1 MRFFDRGRKRRD
13 DFSYGYPHYGT
24 PGYGSSGWPPDG
36 RRPLWHLLVAGLA
49 GWLLACVMLL
59 LLLRWPWTGRVLRPL
74 FIGPGTNTPTP
85 TAVPSSSP
93 TSTVMPSS
101 TPSPTPTP
109 TPSPSPPTPQAE
121 ILYAVD
127 QTTAHTFSEDDPE
140 SKATDLLTEL
150 GVPPHEQQIGIGTGG
165 LPPAATLP
173 LLAEIN
179 DLAGAVY
186 DPPTGRLLLLGTHN
200 PDLPEIEPADLLVA
214 LRAVYSGQDDIGVSI
229 DPINPNDF
237 GGPMQVNYYG
247 NTGSTHFG
255 LVMYEADRYL
265 KVLSMGQDNI
275 TGEPITSTVPGYRSE
290 LDWMLEFRNEIR
302 DQQWHRMWYLV
313 QNNELEIRTSTDGHA
328 MMFDEVPLVI
338 EARFVVFDQEG
349 QKHDV
354 PGSDPAIDAFVH
366 HFNTHFAEF
375 AAEKS
380 ELGQLYQLAKL
391 LSIARWLRDNDMH
404 VDLSW
409 LSSYPVDNVETPTT
423 TPGQIVSKTK
433 TEQQGDLITTHVVT
447 LYGGV
452 DFQFANKPIIPPSED
467 PVHLLGE
474 VPGRVPLDQIHS
486 AASVTVGEKEY
497 QVAPLFV
504 RQTEMPGNLRLTQ
517 KVLSVPTGGQLALD
531 LTLFYDSFNTEP
543 SPLGPGWGIEPRRL
557 YFPPQRSI
565 YLIDG
570 KQVKLY
576 DIVTV
581 VDPTTGKRHR
591 YRITKTVING
601 RVIYIL
607 EEGEGPAELYYDYLE
622 ASYSLRDGEVQYLFA
637 DDGLL
642 QAQVVGNESINI
654 SRATSGNP
662 TTLEHSGGMSIRLSY
677 EQDRLT
683 EIMGSDGTQA
693 RLAYDDSSLT
703 EISRTEGTTKIS
715 YAQGHPSQIQDGPS
729 LVLTD
734 FDDMGRIIRRKSG
747 ELSRTFNYGPNG
759 SSIEFI
765 DGIPGRLL
773 TVERNRRG
781 QITRLI
787 VTEEVHT
794 ADVQTARA
802 AVDRTSLEQDS
813 LLQLLLENPRLD
825 LSWLAGGRLRQII
838 VEPLGKRTVRV
849 EGEALIVDG
858 RLKLDRL
865 QEGWET
871 GLVRLEQLRTQGY
884 DHLTLDPESGVVAGL
899 KRETGETRAL
909 VPGKDGTYVEHSFPL
924 LQIQPEDLPRLV
936 TDLGGQSRGLWVAG
950 LFQTVEG
957 RWALLTP
964 AGELKPFLSGAE
976 AMLQE
981 LSDVARLPGNRDEA
995 RQIAEQLGNAMR
1007 EDITAAF
1014 ETEWQVTTGATN
1026 AEELIFEAFS
1036 PAQRLFESA
1045 LLTDLVEQVDFQ
1057 SDQQVVRLQPI
1068 ETSFGWLLPGIGPFF
1083 LDVPSSLGYLVSYH
1097 FGASNVRPIAPHSTP
1112 LHAQAYLDREQRRTG
1127 KNIAIMFSPHSQSTP
1142 DEANAQR
1149 LAFRPI
1155 RQRLEQLGVQVIDV
1169 GGNPEAHEK
1178 LLSELA
1184 SEDLVIFEIL
1194 HSASDGRMY
1203 GYGDGSVHPRDFQ
1216 VARGV
1221 KHFMTCCS
1229 VQNGVTA
1236 AAVRAGADSATG
1248 TVEPITLEEVNAL
1261 LDRLATYLEQH
1272 PEGVLPSVMEHDLRI
1287 RTLIE
1292 EGGPGRGPGL
1302 LPMSRDPDAEIHVCG

>member
-1 MRFFDRGRKRRD
+1 MRLFDRGRRRHD

-24 PGYGSSGWPPDG
+24 PGYSSGGWPPDG
-36 RRPLWHLLVAGLA
+36 RRPLWHLLVAGLV
-49 GWLLACVMLL
+49 GWLVACIMLF

-74 FIGPGTNTPTP
+74 FIGPGTNTPIP
-85 TAVPSSSP
+85 TAMPSLSP
-93 TSTVMPSS
+93 TSTALPSS

-109 TPSPSPPTPQAE
+109 SPSPTTPQAE

-140 SKATDLLTEL
+140 SKAADLLTGL
-150 GVPPHEQQIGIGTGG
+150 GVPPNEQQIGIGTGG

-200 PDLPEIEPADLLVA
+200 PDLPEIDPADLLVA

-237 GGPMQVNYYG
+237 GGPMQVHYSG

-265 KVLSMGQDNI
+265 KALSMGQDNI
-275 TGEPITSTVPGYRSE
+275 TGKPIASTVPGYRSE

-338 EARFVVFDQEG
+338 EARFVVFDQQG
-349 QKHDV
+349 QKHDI
-354 PGSDPAIDAFVH
+354 PGSDPAIDAFVG

-375 AAEKS
+375 AAEKP
-380 ELGQLYQLAKL
+380 EVGQLYQLAKL
-391 LSIARWLRDNDMH
+391 LSIARWLRDNNLP
-404 VDLSW
+404 VDLGW
-409 LSSYPVDNVETPTT
+409 LSSYPVDNVETPTA

-433 TEQQGDLITTHVVT
+433 IEQQGNLITTHVVT

-452 DFQFANKPIIPPSED
+452 DFQFTNKPIIPPPGD
-467 PVHLLGE
+467 PVHLLE
-474 VPGRVPLDQIHS
+474 EISGRVPLDQMHS
-486 AASVTVGEKEY
+486 AASVTIGDKEY

-504 RQTEMPGNLRLTQ
+504 RQTEISGNLRLVQ
-517 KVLSVPTGGQLALD
+517 KVLSVPTGGRLALD
-531 LTLFYDSFNTEP
+531 LTFYYDSFNTEP

-557 YFPPQRSI
+557 YLPPQRII

-570 KQVKLY
+570 QQVELY
-576 DIVTV
+576 DTVTV
-581 VDPTTGKRHR
+581 VDPTTGKRRR

-601 RVIYIL
+601 RVIYVL

-622 ASYSLRDGEVQYLFA
+622 ANYSLRDGEVQYFFA

-642 QAQVVGNESINI
+642 QTQVIGNESVNI
-654 SRATSGNP
+654 SRDTSGNP
-662 TTLEHSGGMSIRLSY
+662 TALEHSDGMSIRLSY
-677 EQDRLT
+677 GQGRLT
-683 EIMGSDGTQA
+683 EIVGSDGTQV
-693 RLAYDDSSLT
+693 RLAYDDSSLA
-703 EISRTEGTTKIS
+703 EISRTEGTTRIS
-715 YAQGHPSQIQDGPS
+715 YAQGYPSQIRDGPG
-729 LVLTD
+729 LVLTY
-734 FDDMGRIIRRKSG
+734 FDDMGRIIRRQSG
-747 ELSRTFNYGPNG
+747 ELSRTFNYVANG

-773 TVERNRRG
+773 TIERNRRG
-781 QITRLI
+781 QITRVI

-802 AVDRTSLEQDS
+802 AVDRTTLEQDS
-813 LLQLLLENPRLD
+813 VLQLLLENPRLD
-825 LSWLAGGRLRQII
+825 LSWFAGGRFRQVII
-838 VEPLGKRTVRV
+838 EPVGKRTLRV
-849 EGEALIVDG
+849 EGESLIVDG
-858 RLKLDRL
+858 RLRLDRL
-865 QEGWET
+865 REGWET

-899 KRETGETRAL
+899 EQETGEAKAF
-909 VPGKDGTYVEHSFPL
+909 VPGKDGTYAEHSFPL

-957 RWALLTP
+957 GWALLTP
-964 AGELKPFLSGAE
+964 AGELRPVLSGAE

-981 LSDVARLPGNRDEA
+981 LYEASRSRDKRDRA
-995 RQIAEQLGNAMR
+995 QQIAQQLGNAMR
-1007 EDITAAF
+1007 RDIVATLKTERRIATA
-1014 ETEWQVTTGATN
+1014 TK
-1026 AEELIFEAFS
+1026 AEELIFEAY
-1036 PAQRLFESA
+1036 PLARQLFAGGLPSG
-1045 LLTDLVEQVDFQ
+1045 VIEQIDFQ
-1057 SDQQVVRLQPI
+1057 RGQEVVHLPPI
-1068 ETSFGWLLPGIGPFF
+1068 ETSFGWLLPGAGSLF
-1083 LDVPSSLGYLVSYH
+1083 LDIPSSLGYLISYH
-1097 FGASNVRPIAPHSTP
+1097 FGINNVRLIAPHSTP
-1112 LHAQAYLDREQRRTG
+1112 LRAQAYLDQEQPIKG
-1127 KNIAIMFSPHSQSTP
+1127 DNIAVVFTPHSQSNPT
-1142 DEANAQR
+1142 EAEEQR
-1149 LAFRPI
+1149 LAFEPI
-1155 RQRLEQLGVQVIDV
+1155 RQRLESLGVRVIDI
-1169 GGNPEAHEK
+1169 GENPKGHEK
-1178 LLSELA
+1178 MLAELA
-1184 SEDLVIFEIL
+1184 SEDLVVFEVL
-1194 HSASDGRMY
+1194 HSGPDGRMY
-1203 GYGDGSVHPRDFQ
+1203 IYGDGTLHPRDFQ

-1248 TVEPITLEEVNAL
+1248 AVEPITLEEVNAL
-1261 LDRLATYLEQH
+1261 LERLATYLEQH
-1272 PEGVLPSVMEHDLRI
+1272 PKGVLPSVMEHDLRI
-1287 RTLIE
+1287 QTLIE

-1302 LPMSRDPDAEIHVCG
+1302 LPTSRDPDADIPVCG